1 MTRIAI
7 FILVLVFVMA
17 GSASESNAVE
27 VSISSGVL
35 NVNGCDLGDCIGNFN
50 MSGANFLLAGG
61 GLVMG
66 PSLEAPGTTQTLDF
80 MLTPGPSGSSLTFN
94 GDQYLPAP
102 GNSVLGSLDFRSVLT
117 FPTVPRT
124 PMGGFPPIAPV
135 TISGP
140 FTMTGHLQGVDTRT
154 NQVTTFDL
162 TGSGIAS
169 GLFGFNSNGG
179 PPLEG
184 NFIVRSA
191 QHTFV
196 PEPSTCLQVL
206 TGFAVF
212 SAIRRIRSWVTVPV
226 TLSTESDRGFRSES

>member
-7 FILVLVFVMA
+7 FLSVIVFVMV
-17 GSASESNAVE
+17 GSSSESNAID
-27 VSISSGVL
+27 VSISNGVF
-35 NVNGCDLGDCIGNFN
+35 NVNACDFGDCVGNFN
-50 MSGANFLLAGG
+50 MSGANFLLSGG

-66 PSLEAPGTTQTLDF
+66 PSLETPGTTQTLDF
-80 MLTPGPSGSSLTFN
+80 ILTPGPFGSTLTFN
-94 GDQYLPAP
+94 GDQYLPVP
-102 GNSVLGSLDFRSVLT
+102 GNTGLGSLDFRSVLT

-154 NQVTTFDL
+154 NQVAMFDL
-162 TGSGIAS
+162 AGSGIAS
-169 GLFGFNSNGG
+169 GQFGFNTTGG

-191 QHTFV
+191 QHTFA
-196 PEPSTCLQVL
+196 PEPSTWLL
-206 TGFAVF
+206 LGSGLGALVF
-212 SAIRRIRSWVTVPV
+212 TRRRS
-226 TLSTESDRGFRSES
+226 